1 MFERFTDRAR
11 RVLVLAQEEAQL
23 LDHAFI
29 GTEHILLG
37 LLHEGEGVGAKALTG
52 LGLDLAT
59 IRSKVEATI
68 GCGEPG
74 SGIKKAPFT
83 PRAKKVLELSLR
95 EALNLGHN
103 YIGTEHQLLGL
114 IREGEGVASQVLLAS
129 GLQPD
134 QVRAKVIELL
144 EGYSAGAI
152 PGGGAP
158 AGKSSITTPA
168 GTAIPEKALAQ
179 AATAPLG
186 THHYLLAMFDDPNSL
201 GARVLESLGVTRAA
215 VVDRIA
221 AMGVPGTTDEMPR
234 PEPAGGFHLALG
246 DDFSL
251 RIDDATLAAEVR
263 ATIRQVGDR
272 GEAGELAAIIR
283 KALADWLVMPVDPP
297 SEWVGKRSE
306 SEPSAATK
314 GIDEEPE

>member
-68 GCGEPG
+68 SRGEPG

-95 EALNLGHN
+95 EALDLGHN

-114 IREGEGVASQVLLAS
+114 VREGEGVASQVLLAS

-144 EGYSAGAI
+144 KGYSAGAG

-168 GTAIPEKALAQ
+168 GTAIPDKALAQ

-186 THHYLLAMFDDPNSL
+186 SHHYLLALFDDPNSL

-215 VVDRIA
+215 VTDRIV
-221 AMGVPGTTDEMPR
+221 AMGVSGTTDEMPR
-234 PEPAGGFHLALG
+234 PEPAGGLHLALG

-251 RIDDATLAAEVR
+251 RIDDPTLAAEVR
-263 ATIRQVGDR
+263 DTIRQVGDR

-283 KALADWLVMPVDPP
+283 RALADWLVMPVDPP
-297 SEWVGKRSE
+297 PVEETG
-306 SEPSAATK
+306 EPTT
-314 GIDEEPE
+314 